1 MTNRSKGWL
10 WTREV
15 VSLPARSQEASTD
28 LEWQWTLRAD
38 GSVWWRLTRVRGKDE
53 HNEWQCAGELD
64 GAAWKAL
71 AGGRLTP
78 ADYLETYARNHGHRR
93 ARRHAAAPPA
103 TGPGLAGPVRSLRWP
118 APEAALSG
126 SPVLEVPG
134 SAWVSCRKLLPWTAP
149 ARRAGTTA
157 PPWR

>member
-38 GSVWWRLTRVRGKDE
+38 GSVWWRLTRVRGREE

-78 ADYLETYARNHGHRR
+78 ADYLETCARNHGHRL
-93 ARRHAAAPPA
+93 AVPRHRTTQAFGLGFKNRPIGAAILK
-103 TGPGLAGPVRSLRWP
+103 T
-118 APEAALSG
+118 PE
-126 SPVLEVPG
+126 
-134 SAWVSCRKLLPWTAP
+134 
-149 ARRAGTTA
+149 
-157 PPWR
+157 

>member
-15 VSLPARSQEASTD
+15 VSLPARSQEASAD

-38 GSVWWRLTRVRGKDE
+38 GSVWWRLTRVRGREE

-78 ADYLETYARNHGHRR
+78 ADYLETYARNHGHRL
-93 ARRHAAAPPA
+93 AVPRHRTTQRETCPA
-103 TGPGLAGPVRSLRWP
+103 CGALATCGRDGTLLPHQRPAQDWP
-118 APEAALSG
+118 ARF
-126 SPVLEVPG
+126 VPCAG
-134 SAWVSCRKLLPWTAP
+134 RPP
-149 ARRAGTTA
+149 RR
-157 PPWR
+157 R